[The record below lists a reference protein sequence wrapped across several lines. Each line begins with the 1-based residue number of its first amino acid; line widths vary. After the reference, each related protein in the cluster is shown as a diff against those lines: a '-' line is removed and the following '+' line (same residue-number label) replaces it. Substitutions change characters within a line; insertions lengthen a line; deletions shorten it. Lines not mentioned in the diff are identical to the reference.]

1 MRESASFKRQLRRKE
16 KHKCGG
22 NKARIVL
29 YYAQRKMAKIPTTST
44 TLLRDIAQDAQ
55 NVRWGEF
62 VTRYRPMMEAFM
74 RERFPSLEA
83 DDIIQETL
91 VALCR
96 VLPSY
101 RYAPDEKGHFHNY
114 LTGILRNKA
123 LRSLRKRE
131 QDEALRADYAK
142 GENLFIDEQSYRES
156 LFELALRQFLSDDSI
171 ADRTKRIFER
181 TAMNGESPES
191 VAESFKMTRHAV
203 DQAKS
208 RAMIRLREIM
218 KGLESLADG

>member
-1 MRESASFKRQLRRKE
+1 
-16 KHKCGG
+16 
-22 NKARIVL
+22 
-29 YYAQRKMAKIPTTST
+29 MAKIPTTST

-55 NVRWGEF
+55 HARWGEF
-62 VTRYRPMMEAFM
+62 VARYRPMMEAFM

-83 DDIIQETL
+83 ADIIQETL

-123 LRSLRKRE
+123 LRVLRQRE
-131 QDEALRADYAK
+131 RDEALRADYTDA
-142 GENLFIDEQSYRES
+142 GETRSCASVPSADDQSYRES
-156 LFELALRQFLSDDSI
+156 LFELALRQFLADESV

-181 TAMNGESPES
+181 VAINGESPEA
-191 VAESFKMTRHAV
+191 VAASFKMTRHAV

-208 RAMIRLREIM
+208 RAMDRLR
-218 KGLESLADG
+218 KLVKALEDVTAP

>member
-1 MRESASFKRQLRRKE
+1 M
-16 KHKCGG
+16 H
-22 NKARIVL
+22 
-29 YYAQRKMAKIPTTST
+29 
-44 TLLRDIAQDAQ
+44 
-55 NVRWGEF
+55 
-62 VTRYRPMMEAFM
+62 
-74 RERFPSLEA
+74 ERFPSLEA

-123 LRSLRKRE
+123 FRALRNRE
-131 QDEALRADYAK
+131 RDEALRADYAD
-142 GENLFIDEQSYRES
+142 GSNLRGSGTLAASGRAVAPRPPPDLDFTDDQSYREA
-156 LFELALRQFLSDDSI
+156 LFELALRQFLADDSV

-181 TAMNGESPES
+181 TALNGESPEA
-191 VAESFKMTRHAV
+191 VAASFKMTRHAV

-208 RAMIRLREIM
+208 RATARLREIV
-218 KGLESLADG
+218 KNLEALADG

>member
-1 MRESASFKRQLRRKE
+1 
-16 KHKCGG
+16 
-22 NKARIVL
+22 
-29 YYAQRKMAKIPTTST
+29 MAKIPTTST
-44 TLLRDIAQDAQ
+44 TLLSNIAQDAQ

-62 VTRYRPMMEAFM
+62 VARYRPMMEAFM
-74 RERFPSLEA
+74 RERFPSLDA
-83 DDIIQETL
+83 DDIIQEAL

-123 LRSLRKRE
+123 LRQLRNERRQTEIAEELRRSRGDTPYHCGDDHGRAYPPAEGCPRSGCPSRGGSSLPADDLESWR
-131 QDEALRADYAK
+131 EAL
-142 GENLFIDEQSYRES
+142 
-156 LFELALRQFLSDDSI
+156 FEIALRQFLSDESV

-181 TAMNGESPES
+181 TAINGESPEV

-208 RAMIRLREIM
+208 RAMARLREIV
-218 KGLESLADG
+218 KAFEDVVEP

>member
-1 MRESASFKRQLRRKE
+1 
-16 KHKCGG
+16 
-22 NKARIVL
+22 
-29 YYAQRKMAKIPTTST
+29 MAKIPTTST
-44 TLLRDIAQDAQ
+44 TLLRDLAQDAQ
-55 NVRWGEF
+55 HARWDEF
-62 VTRYRPMMEAFM
+62 VARYRPMMEAFM

-96 VLPSY
+96 ALPSY

-123 LRSLRKRE
+123 LRALRQRE
-131 QDEALRADYAK
+131 RDEALRADYADTGGRASTRAATGPVALAATDSPAEEE
-142 GENLFIDEQSYRES
+142 GERQYRES
-156 LFELALRQFLSDDSI
+156 LFELALRQFLADESI

-181 TAMNGESPES
+181 TAINGESPEA
-191 VAESFKMTRHAV
+191 VASAFKMTRHAV

-208 RAMIRLREIM
+208 RALARLREIV
-218 KGLESLADG
+218 KKLEDVAEL

>member
-1 MRESASFKRQLRRKE
+1 
-16 KHKCGG
+16 
-22 NKARIVL
+22 
-29 YYAQRKMAKIPTTST
+29 MAKIPTTST
-44 TLLRDIAQDAQ
+44 TLLRNIAQNAQ

-62 VTRYRPMMEAFM
+62 VARYRPMMEAFM

-101 RYAPDEKGHFHNY
+101 RYAPDEKGHFRNF

-123 LRSLRKRE
+123 LRQLRKEQRQAEIAEELRRSRGDTPYQRGDDYGRAGSPLPADDLESWRE
-131 QDEALRADYAK
+131 T
-142 GENLFIDEQSYRES
+142 
-156 LFELALRQFLSDDSI
+156 LFEIALRQFLADDSI

-181 TAMNGESPES
+181 TAINGESPEA

-208 RAMIRLREIM
+208 RAMARLREIV
-218 KGLESLADG
+218 KDLENVAGV